1 MRIKQVR
8 AEHIDFIKLTKQLD
22 SQLQVIGSEE
32 TEDEREKYDSLNQLD
47 NISWVLIAYDGNTL
61 IGCAAIKRLD
71 DKTVEVKRVFVDDKY
86 RGLGIARKLI
96 SELETKVKNEGYQEL
111 VLETG
116 KNNVVAITMYQNF
129 DYEIIDNYPPY
140 DNMSDSVCMKKT
152 LFI

>member
-1 MRIKQVR
+1 MEIKQLK
-8 AEHIDFIKLTKQLD
+8 AEHIDFINLTKQLD

-32 TEDEREKYDSLNQLD
+32 TEDEREKYDSLNQVD
-47 NISWVLIAYDGNTL
+47 NISWVLIAYDGNTP

-129 DYEIIDNYPPY
+129 KYQIIDNYPPY

>member
-1 MRIKQVR
+1 MEIKQLK
-8 AEHIDFIKLTKQLD
+8 AEHIDFINLTKQLD

-32 TEDEREKYDSLNQLD
+32 TEDEREKYDSLNQVD
-47 NISWVLIAYDGNTL
+47 NISWVLIAYDGNTP

-116 KNNVVAITMYQNF
+116 KNNVVAIAMYRNF

-152 LFI
+152 LFA

>member
-1 MRIKQVR
+1 
-8 AEHIDFIKLTKQLD
+8 
-22 SQLQVIGSEE
+22 
-32 TEDEREKYDSLNQLD
+32 
-47 NISWVLIAYDGNTL
+47 
-61 IGCAAIKRLD
+61 
-71 DKTVEVKRVFVDDKY
+71 VEVKRVFVDDKY

-116 KNNVVAITMYQNF
+116 KNNVVAIAMYRNF

-152 LFI
+152 LFA